1 MIKSGLLLL
10 FVMFLAACSTNH
22 SVKVGDA
29 VVIIKQHHYGR
40 GKAFIH
46 LHQNEKTALQAAKAV
61 IKAEGGSLLTLVH
74 PGARNVVFH
83 YKKKR
88 YEFDPNRIFTDQGI
102 KKTLLQFGPYT
113 PEACLEVKKLADEIK
128 KRLPQGKIIAVH
140 NNETY
145 SLKNYFPGRDLAA
158 AATALNINTRQSY
171 RNFYLLTKKNDYLRL
186 KKLRFNTILQSR
198 DAEDDGSLSVYLV
211 RRHYVNVE
219 AGYDQLVA
227 QIKMLKFA

>member
-1 MIKSGLLLL
+1 MIRSCLLL
-10 FVMFLAACSTNH
+10 FFLLFLSACSINH

-29 VVIIKQHHYGR
+29 KVIIKQHNYGH

-46 LHQNEKTALQAAKAV
+46 LHQNEKTALQAAKTV

-74 PGARNVVFH
+74 PGARNIVFH
-83 YKKKR
+83 YKQKR

-102 KKTLLQFGPYT
+102 KKTLLQFGAYT
-113 PEACLEVKKLADEIK
+113 PEAHLEVKKLADEIK
-128 KRLPQGKIIAVH
+128 KRLPEGKIIAVH

-158 AATALNINTRQSY
+158 DVRALNINATQSH

-211 RRHYVNVE
+211 GRDYINVE

-227 QIKMLKFA
+227 QINMLKFA